1 MGRKILSVLL
11 IVAMVL
17 AAVPTVMARD
27 TADEAA
33 AVSFRLA
40 PYAPDGRTVEADLLL
55 KADAEEQ
62 INGFQITFNGSAKL
76 TSAAIEGAR
85 TTAASIGGDTIYWF
99 TTNESDYFTV
109 GTEYMKLATLT
120 FTSDTAITDAWKEI
134 SVEDGSSTLT
144 RDLFPAV
151 AVVGKANNQ
160 HVPVQIGSNHIHAAD
175 GGAGE
180 LVYRPLKAGQ
190 YAMLPASGNYYLE
203 GDITVTGNT
212 EVPGTKTLNLCLNGH
227 KITYQQ
233 EASSVAG
240 RVFSVYGCLNIC
252 SCTKQGYATAVYTSE
267 AGPASGG
274 AFASAKA
281 TGSHPVEINV
291 ANIRFDGFKT
301 ADAGG
306 VLRGYAGASKDRNAR
321 LNVTN
326 CEFTNNY
333 AELGGAA
340 IYVQAFDEL
349 VVTGSRFTKNENKT
363 NRNGAGGGTI
373 WIDGGALLQMTD
385 SDFTE
390 NHSVGHGGAVYAKN
404 WMDGS
409 FIKGGVFRKNHAEST
424 SSVRNRA
431 GGAVCLFKGASTD
444 AVFYMED
451 VLFAENTATA
461 GGAVSNGTS
470 SADCVGSLVIKNC
483 TFQDNTAGSAAN
495 AVRAFSKQPTTL
507 DHCSVSRMTDN
518 RFADVQARMGTLYIK
533 NGNDIGDL
541 LVSSGNTPAV
551 EITLAADEYKGDL
564 TIESGLQVTIHQNG
578 FFGELTGTLVNKGTI
593 IWDPTHVEVVQSRIC
608 SIGTVTLEKEAAIR
622 SARTAYEKLS
632 EPEKTE
638 VANYRTLED
647 AEMALAQLKSDQNDA
662 KIVEGLID
670 AIGTVTPGSGAA
682 IQTARAAY
690 DVLTQAQKELVRNYD
705 VLVTAEQA
713 YRMLSQ
719 NAAGFFAAMLPALRK
734 TGSFCDVT
742 KGDWFYEAVQYV
754 YGKRLMDGTGGEKFS
769 PASNTTRGML
779 VTILAR
785 MEDIDTAADTIWYEV
800 GRQWAMRSGI
810 SDGSDMLKPI
820 TREQLATMLYRY
832 AARNGYDT
840 ASRADIRRFTDAADC
855 SNWAEE
861 AIEWAVG
868 VGLLEGS
875 GDRLTPQAPAT
886 RAQVAMILMRCLK
899 TLA

>member
-11 IVAMVL
+11 IAAMVL
-17 AAVPTVMARD
+17 AVVPTVMARD

-40 PYAPDGRTVEADLLL
+40 PHAPDGQTVEADLLL

-62 INGFQITFNGSAKL
+62 INGFQITFNGSARL
-76 TSAAIEGAR
+76 E
-85 TTAASIGGDTIYWF
+85 AASIEGQRSTAISVGNETAYWF
-99 TTNESDYFTV
+99 TTAESEYFPV
-109 GTEYMKLATLT
+109 GTEYVKLATLT
-120 FTSDTAITDAWKEI
+120 FTSDTAITDAYAVL
-134 SVEDGSSTLT
+134 SVEDGSTYLT

-151 AVVGKANNQ
+151 AVVGKVTRQ
-160 HVPVQIGSNHIHAAD
+160 HVPVRIGSGHVHAAD
-175 GGAGE
+175 GSEGS
-180 LVYRPLKAGQ
+180 LTYKPLKAGQ
-190 YAMLPASGNYYLE
+190 YAALPDNGSYYLE

-212 EVPGTKTLNLCLNGH
+212 NIPGTKALNLCLNGH

-233 EASSVAG
+233 EDGSAAG
-240 RVFSVYGCLNIC
+240 RVFSVYGCLNLC
-252 SCTKQGYATAVYTSE
+252 SCAKQGYATAVYTSE
-267 AGPASGG
+267 TGSASGG

-306 VLRGYAGASKDRNAR
+306 VLRGYAGASKDQNAR

-333 AELGGAA
+333 AEQGGAA
-340 IYVQAFDEL
+340 IYVQKFDEL
-349 VVTGSRFTKNENKT
+349 VVTGSRFTGNENKT
-363 NRNGAGGGTI
+363 KNGTGGGTI

-424 SSVRNRA
+424 SGVNNRA
-431 GGAVCLFKGASTD
+431 GGAVCLFKGASAD

-451 VLFAENTATA
+451 VLFAENTATV

-470 SADCVGSLVIKNC
+470 STDSVGSLVIKNC

-518 RFADVQARMGTLYIK
+518 GLADVQARMGTLHIK

-541 LVSSGNTPAV
+541 LVSSGNAPAV

-578 FFGELTGTLVNKGTI
+578 FFGELTGTVVNNGTI
-593 IWDPTHVEVVQSRIC
+593 IWDPTHVEVVQSRIR

-632 EPEKTE
+632 EQEKTG

-647 AEMALAQLKSDQNDA
+647 AETALAQLKSDQNDA
-662 KIVEGLID
+662 VIVEGLIN

-690 DVLTQAQKELVRNYD
+690 DALTQAQKELVRNYD

-713 YRMLSQ
+713 YRMLGQ
-719 NAAGFFAAMLPALRK
+719 NAAGIFAAVLPALKK

-785 MEDIDTAADTIWYEV
+785 MEDVDTAADTIWYEA

-832 AARNGYDT
+832 AARKGYDT

-855 SNWAEE
+855 SDWAEE
-861 AIEWAVG
+861 AIGWAVG
-868 VGLLEGS
+868 AGLLEGS